1 MEIYFFILCAAAYLW
16 AVFMNALTQTH
27 IFQLNS
33 YHPVRQLKW
42 IGTNLGSVASNIYA
56 VAFAAVALYIGRIS
70 GVSFSVGN
78 VIQIL
83 FVGAFVM
90 FALSDIPKK
99 KAKKPLVF
107 TARVKRLLFTYM
119 VLHLLIV
126 AGAAV
131 LYILLERSSWHF
143 ASLFLGYTAAPLLL
157 LLSNGINAPAEAA
170 IRRHYVRDAKGILQ
184 DCPDLKVI
192 GITGSYGKTSMKYF
206 LTTLLRQKYNVLMT
220 PESYNTPMGVV
231 KTIREQLRGYHEIF
245 VCEMG
250 AKKTGEIRELCDI
263 VKPQLGIITSIGPQH
278 LESFKSME
286 NIVNTKYELADAVGG
301 KVFLNTDNELIA
313 ARLPDGCIRYGTG
326 ENTDYRA
333 QVVSV
338 SRKGTAFTVTYPDGG
353 CHAFQTILIGAH
365 NVVNLCG
372 AVAMADF
379 LGVPPEDIRQGLRRI
394 QPVPHRMQLLE
405 KGPALIIDDAFNS
418 NPSGCKAALE
428 AMALFSEY
436 KILVTPGM
444 VELGEQEEAL
454 NETFGT
460 QAAGV
465 CDFVIAVGQR
475 RAGPILAGLAK
486 AGYPKEQ
493 TYVAK
498 DLADAM
504 QKAYSIETARK
515 KVILLENDLP
525 DNY

>member
-1 MEIYFFILCAAAYLW
+1 MEIYFFILCVAAYLW
-16 AVFMNALTQTH
+16 AVFMNALTHAH
-27 IFQLNS
+27 IFQLNA
-33 YHPVRQLKW
+33 YHPVRHLKW
-42 IGTNLGSVASNIYA
+42 IGKNFGSVASNIYA
-56 VAFAAVALYIGRIS
+56 VAFAVVAVYIGRIS
-70 GVSFSVGN
+70 GTGFNIGY
-78 VIQIL
+78 IIHII
-83 FVGAFVM
+83 FVAAFIM

-107 TARVKRLLFTYM
+107 TARVKRLLTTYM
-119 VLHLLIV
+119 VLHLLI
-126 AGAAV
+126 AAAAVV
-131 LYILLERSSWHF
+131 LYILEVGGWHF
-143 ASLFLGYTAAPLLL
+143 AALFIGYIVSPLLL

-170 IRRHYVRDAKGILQ
+170 VRRHYIRDAKQTLK
-184 DCPDLKVI
+184 DCPNLKII

-231 KTIREQLRGYHEIF
+231 KTIRERLRGYHEIF

-263 VKPQLGIITSIGPQH
+263 VSPQLGIITSIGPQH
-278 LESFKSME
+278 LESFKSIE

-301 KVFLNTDNELIA
+301 KVFLNTDNEYIA
-313 ARLPDGCIRYGTG
+313 ARLPEGCVRYGTG

-333 QVVSV
+333 NVVSV
-338 SRKGTAFTVTYPDGG
+338 SRKGTSFTVTYPNGG
-353 CHAFQTILIGAH
+353 CHAFQTVLIGAH

-379 LGVPPEDIRQGLRRI
+379 LGVPVEDIQYGIKRI

-405 KGPALIIDDAFNS
+405 KGPVTIIDDAFNS

-428 AMALFSEY
+428 TMALFNEY

-454 NETFGT
+454 NEAFGT
-460 QAAGV
+460 QAAEV

-475 RAGPILAGLAK
+475 RAGPIMAGLAK

-493 TYVAK
+493 SYVAA

-504 QKAYSIETARK
+504 QKAYSIETTRK